1 MAKVQKFKVN
11 IKKCST
17 ARRILNSRLGVCNY
31 GDINTVFHVWC
42 VTHYWVKTLFPDRDN
57 ILAWTRHRKFDHSA
71 KTAATAC
78 LLRQSKVVICSLR
91 VHAEKIVQSVV
102 QETLSLFKAS
112 CFRFENR
119 QGILRR
125 KRFIF
130 SYLCWSQNWCLI
142 LFFSVL
148 RKWLFLVSEWAES
161 LNAFC
166 LGNQNWK
173 PDKMY
178 LHL

>member
-1 MAKVQKFKVN
+1 MLHCAY
-11 IKKCST
+11 
-17 ARRILNSRLGVCNY
+17 L
-31 GDINTVFHVWC
+31 
-42 VTHYWVKTLFPDRDN
+42 KTLFSAFG
-57 ILAWTRHRKFDHSA
+57 ILVIKTWSFMFDMLPITESKHCSPIEIIYWRRLIIENHDS
-71 KTAATAC
+71 TIQLNC
-78 LLRQSKVVICSLR
+78 CYLLTQSKVVIRSLR

-112 CFRFENR
+112 CFRVENR

-125 KRFIF
+125 KRFIS
-130 SYLCWSQNWCLI
+130 SYLCWRQNLCLI
-142 LFFSVL
+142 FFSVL

-173 PDKMY
+173 PDKTY
-178 LHL
+178 LHF